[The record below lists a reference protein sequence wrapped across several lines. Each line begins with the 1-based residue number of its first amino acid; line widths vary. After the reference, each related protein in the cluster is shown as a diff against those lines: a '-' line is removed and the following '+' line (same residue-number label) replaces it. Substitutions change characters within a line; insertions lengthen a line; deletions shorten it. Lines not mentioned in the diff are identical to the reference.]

1 MIAGTFLIRVG
12 QFLLA
17 VIIIAGGV
25 AVVWFTLL
33 YAFKLMID
41 AIDHSNR
48 DFFMWLKEK
57 FPFRNIIA
65 RGARK
70 KEELEYSKKMKEFN
84 DVEK

>member
-1 MIAGTFLIRVG
+1 MIAATFILRVLK
-12 QFLLA
+12 FLLA

-41 AIDHSNR
+41 AIEYSNR
-48 DFFMWLKEK
+48 DFFIWLKEK

-65 RGARK
+65 HRARK
-70 KEELEYSKKMKEFN
+70 KEELAYSKKMKEFEN
-84 DVEK
+84 VDR

>member
-1 MIAGTFLIRVG
+1 MIAITFLLRVG
-12 QFLLA
+12 KFLLA

-41 AIDHSNR
+41 AIEYSNR
-48 DFFMWLKEK
+48 DFFIWLKDK

-65 RGARK
+65 RRTRK
-70 KEELEYSKKMKEFN
+70 KEELEYSKRMEEFN
-84 DVEK
+84 NADK